1 MGPQQDRDRA
11 MRRPQPARRKVL
23 TTLHETG
30 PIADR
35 SGRATSRLAE
45 AMGYTSRPVSLSPLL
60 SMLEEDSLVRRDVR
74 GRRCFLIELTAKGSA
89 LVDLEEGLDS
99 RRIGSG
105 GDDETGIWGGEIAN
119 GQESLPARAAPGP
132 QDLTE
137 PLELMRREL
146 RDVLMAIGA
155 IQHRVA
161 ELERLVREKPVSGE
175 AGRAPATTGYFGGA
189 RRSGTGRT
197 G

>member
-1 MGPQQDRDRA
+1 
-11 MRRPQPARRKVL
+11 
-23 TTLHETG
+23 
-30 PIADR
+30 
-35 SGRATSRLAE
+35 
-45 AMGYTSRPVSLSPLL
+45 MGYTSRPVSLSPLL

-105 GDDETGIWGGEIAN
+105 SDDEIGSWDGEVTTDQ
-119 GQESLPARAAPGP
+119 GSLPTPAGHGS
-132 QDLTE
+132 QDLAE

-155 IQHRVA
+155 LQHRVA
-161 ELERLVREKPVSGE
+161 ELERLVRDKPASGE
-175 AGRAPATTGYFGGA
+175 AGRAPAPTPYFGGT
-189 RRSGTGRT
+189 RRSSTGRT